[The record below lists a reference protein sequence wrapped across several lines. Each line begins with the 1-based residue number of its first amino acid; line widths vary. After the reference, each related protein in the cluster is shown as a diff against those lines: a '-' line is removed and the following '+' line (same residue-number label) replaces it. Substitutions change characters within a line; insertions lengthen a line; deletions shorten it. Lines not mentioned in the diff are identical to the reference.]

1 MKIASVEQ
9 MRAMDRHAIEKL
21 GVAEEI
27 LMENAGQASAAL
39 LSRNIGLAGSS
50 FIVICGVGN
59 NGGDGLVAAR
69 HIHAAGGMVKV
80 YLIGEPKKFRGAA
93 KTNYEIL
100 SRYPVEIKG
109 IETAAEIRSDV
120 RHADAVVDAIFG
132 TGLDR
137 EVGGT
142 HREAIDLVN
151 EYAQAVLSLDIPSGV
166 GGNSGEIL
174 GEAVWAD
181 WTAAF
186 GLPKIGNVLY
196 PGYERCGELFVCP
209 ISFPL
214 SLQEQDA
221 LQIEINGPIELPDRD
236 PNAHKGSMGEALFV
250 AGAAGYYGAPA
261 FAALSFLKAGGG
273 YSRLA
278 TPAAAMPVIAARG
291 AEIVFVPQQE
301 TASGSL
307 SAANLPALLE
317 LAAKM
322 DVVVVGPGLSL
333 DPETQALIRELV
345 HKVDRP
351 LILDGDGLT
360 AAAEKPRILKGR
372 KAPTIL
378 TPHPGEMAR
387 LIKGTAKEIERNRI
401 DAVRRTTAE
410 FGAVVV
416 LKGAH
421 SLIGDS
427 DGRVYVNLSG
437 NAGMATAGSGDVL
450 AGTIAAMAGFG
461 LPPLDAARKGVFLHG
476 LAGDLAAEKI
486 GEDGITAQN
495 ILDSLPE
502 AMKADRTGLDEEQ
515 EKRCYGPPPIDA

>member
-27 LMENAGQASAAL
+27 LMEDAGQASAAV
-39 LSRNIGLAGSS
+39 LSRKIGLAGGS
-50 FIVICGVGN
+50 FIVVCGTGN
-59 NGGDGLVAAR
+59 NGGDGLVVAR
-69 HIHAAGGMVKV
+69 HIHAAGGVVKV

-109 IETAAEIRSDV
+109 IETAAELRSDV
-120 RHADAVVDAIFG
+120 RHADAVVDAVFG

-137 EVGGT
+137 EVGGV

-181 WTAAF
+181 WTVTF

-196 PGYERCGELFVCP
+196 PGFERCGELFVCP

-214 SLQEQDA
+214 SLQQRDA
-221 LQIEINGPIELPDRD
+221 LQIEINGPVELPDRD

-250 AGAAGYYGAPA
+250 AGAPGYYGAPA

-273 YSRLA
+273 YARLA
-278 TPAAAMPVIAARG
+278 APAAVVPVIAARG
-291 AEIVFVPQQE
+291 AEIVFVPQKE
-301 TASGSL
+301 TSSGSVA
-307 SAANLPALLE
+307 AANLPDLLE

-333 DPETQALIRELV
+333 DPETQALVRELIQ
-345 HKVDRP
+345 KIDRP
-351 LILDGDGLT
+351 LVLDGDGLS

-401 DAVRRTTAE
+401 EAVRRATAE
-410 FGAVVV
+410 FGAVVI

-427 DGRVYVNLSG
+427 DGRVYANLSG

-450 AGTIAAMAGFG
+450 AGTIAAMAGLG
-461 LPPLDAARKGVFLHG
+461 LPPLAAARKGVFLHG

-486 GEDGITAQN
+486 GEDGITAQD
-495 ILDSLPE
+495 ILDTLPD
-502 AMKADRTGLDEEQ
+502 AMRADRAGLDEERWR
-515 EKRCYGPPPIDA
+515 RCYGPPLVHP

>member
-9 MRAMDRHAIEKL
+9 IRAMDRHAVEKL

-27 LMENAGQASAAL
+27 LMENAGLASVEI
-39 LSRNIGLAGSS
+39 LSRNRGLAGGR
-50 FIVICGVGN
+50 FVVLCGAGN
-59 NGGDGLVAAR
+59 NGGDGLVVAR
-69 HIHAAGGMVKV
+69 HIHAAGGFVKV
-80 YLIGEPKKFRGAA
+80 YLLAEPKKFHGAA

-100 SRYPVEIKG
+100 SRYPVEIKR
-109 IETAAEIRSDV
+109 IETEAEIRGDI

-137 EVGGT
+137 GIGGAY
-142 HREAIDLVN
+142 REAVDLVN
-151 EYAQAVLSLDIPSGV
+151 EHAQAVLSLDIPSGV
-166 GGNSGEIL
+166 HGNTGEIL

-181 WTAAF
+181 WTVAF

-196 PGYERCGELFVCP
+196 PGCERCGELFVCP

-221 LQIEINGPIELPDRD
+221 LQIEINGPVDLPDRD

-250 AGAAGYYGAPA
+250 AGAAHYYGAPA

-278 TPAAAMPVIAARG
+278 APASVVPVVAAQGP
-291 AEIVFVPQQE
+291 EIVFVPQRE

-307 SAANLPALLE
+307 SAANLPDLLQ

-333 DPETQALIRELV
+333 DPETQSLVRELV
-345 HKVDRP
+345 HKIDRP

-360 AAAEKPRILKGR
+360 AAAEKPRILKTR
-372 KAPTIL
+372 KAPTVL

-387 LIKGTAKEIERNRI
+387 LIKLPAGDIERNRI
-401 DAVRRTTAE
+401 DAVRKATSE
-410 FGAVVV
+410 LGAIVV

-450 AGTIAAMAGFG
+450 AGTIAAMVGFG
-461 LPPLDAARKGVFLHG
+461 LAPMEAARKGVFLHG
-476 LAGDLAAEKI
+476 LAGDLAADKI
-486 GEDGITAQN
+486 GEDGMTARD
-495 ILDSLPE
+495 ILDFLPE
-502 AMKADRTGLDEEQ
+502 AVKIDRAGLDEERA
-515 EKRCYGPPPIDA
+515 ERCYGPPLVSG

>member
-9 MRAMDRHAIEKL
+9 MRAMDRRAVEKL

-27 LMENAGQASAAL
+27 LMENAGQAAAAI
-39 LSRNIGLAGSS
+39 LSRNIGLAGGS
-50 FIVICGVGN
+50 FIVVCGTGN

-69 HIHAAGGMVKV
+69 HIHAAGGIVKV

-93 KTNYEIL
+93 KINYEIL

-109 IETAAEIRSDV
+109 IETAAEIRGDV

-151 EYAQAVLSLDIPSGV
+151 EYAQAVLSLDIPSGIC
-166 GGNSGEIL
+166 GNTGEVL

-181 WTAAF
+181 WTVAF
-186 GLPKIGNVLY
+186 GLPKIGNILY
-196 PGYERCGELFVCP
+196 PGYEHCGELLVCP

-221 LQIEINGPIELPDRD
+221 LQIEINGPIELPERD

-250 AGAAGYYGAPA
+250 AGAAGYCGAPA

-273 YSRLA
+273 YARLA
-278 TPAAAMPVIAARG
+278 APASVVPAVAARG
-291 AEIVFVPQQE
+291 AEIVFVPQKE

-307 SAANLPALLE
+307 AAANLPDLLE

-322 DVVVVGPGLSL
+322 DVVVVGSGLSL
-333 DPETQALIRELV
+333 DPETQALVRELV
-345 HKVDRP
+345 HKVGRP

-401 DAVRRTTAE
+401 DAVRRATAE

-421 SLIGDS
+421 SLIGDP

-450 AGTIAAMAGFG
+450 AGTIAAMAGLG

-476 LAGDLAAEKI
+476 LAGDLAAGKI
-486 GEDGITAQN
+486 GEDGITASD
-495 ILDSLPE
+495 ILGFLPE
-502 AMKADRTGLDEEQ
+502 AVKVDRDGLDEERCG
-515 EKRCYGPPPIDA
+515 RCYGPAQVHA